1 MDELEGKIQAVFR
14 QTASE
19 LSLEPHKTIKL
30 ESSAQ
35 LGHFLR
41 VTKKVGWGGE
51 VVRRVWVEPPLCAG
65 GEVPEGAEEVL
76 CAGDKE

>member
-30 ESSAQ
+30 ESNAQ

-41 VTKKVGWGGE
+41 VTKKVGEGVE
-51 VVRRVWVEPPLCAG
+51 LVREWS
-65 GEVPEGAEEVL
+65 
-76 CAGDKE
+76 

>member
-1 MDELEGKIQAVFR
+1 MPVLNMPLPPPCSLSPSLLPSSLSELHDEMEELEGKIQAVFR

-41 VTKKVGWGGE
+41 VTKKVGWGG
-51 VVRRVWVEPPLCAG
+51 RG
-65 GEVPEGAEEVL
+65 
-76 CAGDKE
+76 